1 MSSPLRPPPDR
12 IARLGLVVAL
22 GLLAAACTSSPPDGG
37 STDTASAESARSTD
51 DETGNTLSSDA
62 DADAV
67 GDDGT
72 DDDTAGDDAAGD
84 DTGDQRRDLAAGEFN
99 PRSGFGDPPTIPDR
113 YDSSIMTSLD
123 VIFGAGLS
131 EASFATTDRAALQLV
146 EDTAD
151 VRNAWYVADLLRF
164 FGPGSGALVSTAEA
178 LTERDLS
185 DWSPWVD
192 LVDHLIA
199 WDIPAPPDYL
209 TYKRDLY
216 TEVLPAWEPFFEDG
230 AGVDYRLWSWGGVG
244 IDDRPFD
251 QTDLSCNCI
260 PAADNPKVTDAAGG
274 DWYDDDRIVFGVE
287 INGERR
293 AYPRNI
299 MEIREMVNDTLGGR
313 DIAMPYCTL
322 CGSAQVYLTD
332 ELPAGVDRP
341 VMRTSGL
348 LSRSNKVMYDLNSSS
363 VFDTFTGEAL
373 TGPLAE
379 LGLQLE
385 QAGVVTTTWGEWKAE
400 HPDTTILAESLALG
414 RESDLLTSRD
424 ADGPIFPVG
433 DVDPRLPVQ
442 EPVLGVIT
450 DSGRA
455 VAFPAD
461 EARRVLL
468 DGGEVSFENITVE
481 LFGGGIRAVD
491 GAGDDNDAGGHQA
504 FWFAWSQFHPTT
516 EVWSP

>member
-1 MSSPLRPPPDR
+1 MSSVVRPSPSW
-12 IARLGLVVAL
+12 IARLGLAVVL
-22 GLLAAACTSSPPDGG
+22 GLLSAACTSSPPDGG
-37 STDTASAESARSTD
+37 STDAASAESARTNAEEAADSGGSD
-51 DETGNTLSSDA
+51 DPEGN
-62 DADAV
+62 
-67 GDDGT
+67 GDIEEEPP
-72 DDDTAGDDAAGD
+72 A
-84 DTGDQRRDLAAGEFN
+84 LAAGEFN
-99 PRSGFGDPPTIPDR
+99 PRSGFGDPPAIPDR
-113 YDSSIMTSLD
+113 YDSSITASLD

-131 EASFATTDRAALQLV
+131 EASFATTDRAALQVV
-146 EDTAD
+146 EDTGD

-164 FGPGSGALVSTAEA
+164 FGPGTGALVTTAET

-199 WDIPAPPDYL
+199 WDIPAPPDYV

-216 TEVLPAWEPFFEDG
+216 TEVVPAWEPFFEDG

-251 QTDLSCNCI
+251 QTDLGCNCI
-260 PAADNPKVTDAAGG
+260 PAADNPEVTDAAGG

-287 INGERR
+287 INGETR

-332 ELPAGVDRP
+332 ELPAGVERP

-348 LSRSNKVMYDLNSSS
+348 LTRSNKVMYDINSSS
-363 VFDTFTGEAL
+363 VFDTFTGEAV
-373 TGPLAE
+373 TGPLAQ

-385 QAGVVTTTWGEWKAE
+385 QVGVITTTWGEWKAE

-414 RESDLLTSRD
+414 RDSDLLNTRD

-433 DVDPRLPVQ
+433 DVDPRLPAQ

-450 DSGRA
+450 ESGQA

-468 DGGEVSFENITVE
+468 DGGEVGVENITLE
-481 LFGGGIRAVD
+481 LFGGGVRALESD
-491 GAGDDNDAGGHQA
+491 GAGGGDDAGGHQA
-504 FWFAWSQFHPTT
+504 FWFAWSQFHPDT
-516 EVWSP
+516 EIWSP